1 LAAPSES
8 NSPVCGGDESAY
20 VCDEGTGLGRF
31 SFAGNAGLDRSFV
44 MLLRRGLALLGRAS
58 GAGLR
63 SRAGI
68 AGFGMLV
75 EVVNDGGAGNGPS
88 IVLDATGS
96 LSTALGG

>member
-1 LAAPSES
+1 
-8 NSPVCGGDESAY
+8 
-20 VCDEGTGLGRF
+20 
-31 SFAGNAGLDRSFV
+31 

-88 IVLDATGS
+88 MVLETIGS